1 MREHS
6 VFISICHHVLKDISL
21 SVSLSEDQVLL
32 FFDELASTESQ
43 MLGVMEEEFTN
54 LCSAIGEVWQYR
66 EWEKM
71 SPEQAFFY
79 GSLWGSIKSFECR
92 HQKSKETDQMKLLVP
107 KFKDK
112 RWLFRAIKSQPGIL
126 HKELAAKGK
135 LSPSRLSQIMDD
147 KDMDDLISYRLS
159 GREKY
164 YFLKPRGEEL
174 LLKLKSRDR
183 NVLGS
188 YAEPYKAISMDNE
201 NKNPSF
207 EYQQASVMPAALN
220 KKLALL
226 IEAMAMYSQ
235 QEKIA
240 AVSNDNRNL
249 APKAI
254 VEVNKWKPVQNYE
267 EIQKNRYLE
276 NGLMMSSAG

>member
-1 MREHS
+1 MKEYP
-6 VFISICHHVLKDISL
+6 VFISICQHVLKDIS
-21 SVSLSEDQVLL
+21 SCVSLTEDRVQL
-32 FFDELASTESQ
+32 FIDELASAESQ
-43 MLGVMEEEFTN
+43 MLGTMEEEFTN
-54 LCSAIGEVWQYR
+54 LCSAVGEVWQYR

-71 SPEQAFFY
+71 SPEQAFLY

-126 HKELAAKGK
+126 HKELAAKGR

-174 LLKLKSRDR
+174 LLKLKSRDG

-188 YAEPYKAISMDNE
+188 YTEPYKAISMDNE
-201 NKNPSF
+201 NKNLSF
-207 EYQQASVMPAALN
+207 EYQQASLM
-220 KKLALL
+220 LALSRNL
-226 IEAMAMYSQ
+226 ALQIEAMYSQ

-240 AVSNDNRNL
+240 AVSYGNRNL
-249 APKAI
+249 ASKAL
-254 VEVNKWKPVQNYE
+254 VGVNEWKQAQSYK
-267 EIQKNRYLE
+267 EIHKNRYLE
-276 NGLMMSSAG
+276 NGLMMSLAK